1 MLPDAERTATV
12 MNSVIADTRFRPST
26 PFRILASNDSIA
38 CLVRKQ
44 KKKIGYTKDSI
55 TLVSSGMVLILSCTN
70 RLARLQGQQEDNIV
84 LVGKGT
90 CSLIMGL
97 INLTSARRKSCA

>member
-26 PFRILASNDSIA
+26 PFRILASNDSTA

-44 KKKIGYTKDSI
+44 KKILAIPKIPLPSFPPAWY
-55 TLVSSGMVLILSCTN
+55 
-70 RLARLQGQQEDNIV
+70 
-84 LVGKGT
+84 
-90 CSLIMGL
+90 
-97 INLTSARRKSCA
+97 